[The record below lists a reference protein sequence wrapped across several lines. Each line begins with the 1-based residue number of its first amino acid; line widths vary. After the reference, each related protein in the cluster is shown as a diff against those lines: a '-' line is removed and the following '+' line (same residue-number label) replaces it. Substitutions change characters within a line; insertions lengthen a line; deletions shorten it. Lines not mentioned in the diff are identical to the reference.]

1 MKIASINHEIRQMG
15 SGTQCRRN
23 WAVWLL
29 STTEEQKPK
38 KNIIHMLISVT
49 RGNQAM
55 LMTNIYSN
63 ETNIKQSNLRD
74 QGERCR
80 PDERLDQNNLG
91 ARNDSAC

>member
-1 MKIASINHEIRQMG
+1 
-15 SGTQCRRN
+15 
-23 WAVWLL
+23 
-29 STTEEQKPK
+29 
-38 KNIIHMLISVT
+38 MLISVT

-74 QGERCR
+74 QGERCQL
-80 PDERLDQNNLG
+80 DERLDQNNLG

>member
-1 MKIASINHEIRQMG
+1 
-15 SGTQCRRN
+15 
-23 WAVWLL
+23 
-29 STTEEQKPK
+29 
-38 KNIIHMLISVT
+38 MLISVT

-80 PDERLDQNNLG
+80 LDERLDQNNLG